1 MPSEDLHKPLESI
14 NRSIAKLREN
24 VVTLTGEVKKIPE
37 AIREAAKTIRDA
49 IQENIQAQAELKL
62 MDHVMEVKS
71 VKPQIQ
77 AERDQIET
85 EREEL
90 DERVDSIGQ
99 RYQDRHT
106 ELDETA
112 AERIRD
118 LGSHIFEIEE
128 EEFQDGVED
137 PFTDQVTTA
146 WQTLQAHNADVGE
159 ERTDAVR
166 ETAGDVVQ
174 TIHEYVDRQEQLV
187 DDIRNHRL
195 DDAELSLSTDEAEPL
210 QVPYYVVEYEIDG
223 VAQRAVV
230 VPSRLS
236 SEGSQWCS
244 VSLDPI
250 DGAEEILG
258 GVDGIGESGTRERL
272 DTDDLRRSLS
282 DCGES
287 SPLGLSYTDAVA
299 DAMPSDGHVPVAIEG
314 GVE

>member
-71 VKPQIQ
+71 VKPQIR

-90 DERVDSIGQ
+90 DERLESIGQ
-99 RYQDRHT
+99 RYQDRHG

-112 AERIRD
+112 AERIRN

-128 EEFQDGVED
+128 DEFQDGIED
-137 PFTDQVTTA
+137 PFTNQVTTT

-159 ERTDAVR
+159 ERIDAVH

-174 TIHEYVDRQEQLV
+174 TIHEYVDRQDQLV
-187 DDIRNHRL
+187 EDIRNHRL
-195 DDAELSLSTDEAEPL
+195 DDEELSLSTDEAEPL
-210 QVPYYVVEYEIDG
+210 QVPYYVIEYEVDG
-223 VAQRAVV
+223 VAQRDVV

-236 SEGSQWCS
+236 SEGSAWCS

-250 DGAEEILG
+250 SGAEDLLGNVG
-258 GVDGIGESGTRERL
+258 GVSESGVTERL
-272 DTDDLRRSLS
+272 GTDDLRRSLS
-282 DCGES
+282 PYGES
-287 SPLGLSYTDAVA
+287 TPLGLSYTDAVA
-299 DAMPSDGHVPVAIEG
+299 STLPSDGHVPVAVEG
-314 GVE
+314 GEE